1 MKPFKFV
8 TASILIS
15 FFCFVPSFALQKSPV
30 YLEDG
35 TYTINGDSMLQQGTY
50 KVTTQ
55 YPYAELIIRSDIS
68 TNKTRTIELTNGKFE
83 LPMKT
88 AIKEI
93 DLRLYR
99 NDKIII
105 SMPYGNVKFEPI
117 K

>member
-8 TASILIS
+8 AASLLIA
-15 FFCFVPSFALQKSPV
+15 FFCFVPSFALQKSPI

-35 TYTINGDSMLQQGTY
+35 IYTVNGDSLLQEGTY

-55 YPYAELIIRSDIS
+55 YPYAELIIRSDVY
-68 TNKTRTIELTNGKFE
+68 TNKTRTIELTNGKIE

-93 DLRLYR
+93 DLALFR

-105 SMPYGNVKFEPI
+105 SMPYGNVKFELI
-117 K
+117 R